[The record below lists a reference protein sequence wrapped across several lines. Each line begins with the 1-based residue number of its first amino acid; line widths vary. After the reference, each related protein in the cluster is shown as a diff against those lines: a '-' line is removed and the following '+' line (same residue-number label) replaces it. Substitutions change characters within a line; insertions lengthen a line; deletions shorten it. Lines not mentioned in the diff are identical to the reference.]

1 MPVLPLFASV
11 QTEFCFS
18 QLLWYNLVLGYRKIF
33 LLSVKDVV
41 HKARVDHAITWKAA
55 AYGVWLG
62 WELDNLERLQIKGP
76 SGSLSLNP
84 CYGKKLSWIIPFQR
98 TGARISSARQM

>member
-84 CYGKKLSWIIPFQR
+84 CYGKKLPWIIPFQR
-98 TGARISSARQM
+98 TGARISNARLM